1 LYAIVYS
8 GYFKVFFHEPP
19 MAVKQVHGAMEVETD
34 LDEDGEEVEEEI
46 EALAAPMV
54 LVDLVANSAMEA
66 TADLAPSVADRRLLV
81 VANSAT
87 MADLENLAK
96 VANLVYFEADD
107 GQILVGTA
115 IVSNRDRMGKANKM
129 GVANLNK
136 AVDLAVAEDNK
147 MGVKMDAANS
157 AKAVDLEVAEDNR
170 DKMDAANSA
179 KAVDLAVPEDNK
191 VGNKMDVDNL
201 AKAVDLEELDKM
213 DRILAKL
220 ATLKDRKISNL
231 LNDHGIV
238 PFLRCPYIS

>member
-1 LYAIVYS
+1 LHAIVYS
-8 GYFKVFFHEPP
+8 GYFKAFFHEPP

-46 EALAAPMV
+46 EDLAAPMV
-54 LVDLVANSAMEA
+54 LVDLVANSEMEA

-81 VANSAT
+81 VGSSAT
-87 MADLENLAK
+87 MADLEDLGKAKNKEAEAEAVLDNLAK
-96 VANLVYFEADD
+96 VTNLVYFEADD
-107 GQILVGTA
+107 GQMLVGTA

-147 MGVKMDAANS
+147 MGDKMDAANS
-157 AKAVDLEVAEDNR
+157 AKAVDLEVAEDNKVG

-179 KAVDLAVPEDNK
+179 KP
-191 VGNKMDVDNL
+191 
-201 AKAVDLEELDKM
+201 VDLEELDKM